1 MKRYRV
7 RYTKE
12 ASEDLIRLYEFQ
24 AERDLV
30 SAERALDVIEVG
42 IKFLEVLPFSCRK
55 AAFNTPL
62 RRELMIPFGATG
74 YVALFEIDD
83 DSTVTIVA
91 IRHQREDDYH

>member
-30 SAERALDVIEVG
+30 SAERALDAIEVG

-62 RRELMIPFGATG
+62 RRELIIPFGATG
-74 YVALFEIDD
+74 HVALFEIDD